1 MAINTT
7 IIEEFADN
15 NTIKM
20 KQDRELS
27 KKEIISQA
35 AAFHFRMIMSK
46 REQYKELY
54 DGFAEWVLKMIQ
66 ND

>member
-1 MAINTT
+1 MAINTI

-15 NTIKM
+15 KTIKM
-20 KQDRELS
+20 KQDRELL

-35 AAFHFRMIMSK
+35 TSFHFRMIMCK
-46 REQYKELY
+46 PENYKELY
-54 DGFAEWVLKMIQ
+54 DFFAEDILKMVE

>member
-46 REQYKELY
+46 PEQYKELY

>member
-7 IIEEFADN
+7 GIG
-15 NTIKM
+15 M
-20 KQDRELS
+20 KQNKELL

-46 REQYKELY
+46 PENYKELY
-54 DGFAEWVLKMIQ
+54 DGFAEYILKLID

>member
-7 IIEEFADN
+7 GIG
-15 NTIKM
+15 M
-20 KQDRELS
+20 KQNKELL

-46 REQYKELY
+46 PEQYKELY
-54 DGFAEWVLKMIQ
+54 DFFAEDILKMVE

>member
-7 IIEEFADN
+7 GIG
-15 NTIKM
+15 M
-20 KQDRELS
+20 KQNKELL

-35 AAFHFRMIMSK
+35 SAFHFRMIMSK
-46 REQYKELY
+46 PEQYKELY
-54 DGFAEWVLKMIQ
+54 DFFAEDILKMVK

>member
-7 IIEEFADN
+7 GIG
-15 NTIKM
+15 M
-20 KQDRELS
+20 KQNKELL

-35 AAFHFRMIMSK
+35 SAFHFRMIMSK
-46 REQYKELY
+46 PENYKELY
-54 DGFAEWVLKMIQ
+54 DFFTEYILKMID

>member
-1 MAINTT
+1 
-7 IIEEFADN
+7 
-15 NTIKM
+15 M
-20 KQDRELS
+20 KQNKELL

-46 REQYKELY
+46 PEQYKELY
-54 DGFAEWVLKMIQ
+54 DGFAEWVLKLID

>member
-1 MAINTT
+1 
-7 IIEEFADN
+7 
-15 NTIKM
+15 M
-20 KQDRELS
+20 KQNKELL

-46 REQYKELY
+46 PEQYKELY
-54 DGFAEWVLKMIQ
+54 DGFAEYILKLIQ

>member
-7 IIEEFADN
+7 GIG
-15 NTIKM
+15 M
-20 KQDRELS
+20 KQNKELL

-35 AAFHFRMIMSK
+35 SAFHFRMIMSK
-46 REQYKELY
+46 PEQYKELY
-54 DGFAEWVLKMIQ
+54 DFFAEYILKLTN